1 MIKAVIFDMDG
12 LLIDSEPFWQQ
23 AEMEVFK
30 EVGIHLTLEMCLQT
44 TGLRIDE
51 VTQYWFNKQPWEGTA
66 LHTITNKIVDTV
78 IHKIQ
83 TEGVMKE
90 GVFQTLEFFK
100 QQNIPMAIASSSYH
114 RLINAVVE
122 HLNISHY
129 FQHLVSAEDD
139 IYGKPHPSVYIR
151 TAEKLGVPP
160 TTCLVYEDSFN
171 GVLAAKAARMK
182 TVAIPEVKDARFII
196 ADKILHSLEEW
207 NDDLFQQLK

>member
-51 VTQYWFNKQPWEGTA
+51 VTAYWYKRHPWKGVA
-66 LHTITNKIVDTV
+66 LSTVTHKIVENV

-83 TEGVMKE
+83 TEGEAKA
-90 GVFQTLEFFK
+90 GVFQTLDFFK

-114 RLINAVVE
+114 KLIQAVVA
-122 HLNISHY
+122 HLDIGSY

-139 IYGKPHPSVYIR
+139 TYGKPHPSVYIR
-151 TAEKLGVPP
+151 TAEKLGVSPME
-160 TTCLVYEDSFN
+160 CLVYEDSFN

-182 TVAIPEVKDARFII
+182 VVAVPEVKDERFII
-196 ADKILHSLEEW
+196 ANKILQSLEEW
-207 NDDLFQQLK
+207 NETLFQQLQ